1 MIEMPVLTRKALDPF
16 GLVAACLGSRARAP
30 LRRQCLRAAALIV
43 CIGLAW
49 NAAAAQVEPYPVKPI
64 RLVVP
69 FPPGGSNDLLAR
81 VISQKFNE
89 AWGQPAIIDNRPGGG
104 STIGIEVVVRAAP
117 DGYTLLTTSGGI
129 AINVSLYKLS
139 FNPVRDLT
147 PVALLAQ
154 MPYLL
159 TVNPSMTAKSAQDII
174 ELARAQPGKL
184 IFSSSGAGTSAHLT
198 MEMFNSAAKV
208 RMLHVPYKGGAPAVS
223 AVISGEAQMTF
234 NVITGTLPH
243 VRSGKLRGI
252 AVSSAKRAEVAPDI
266 PTVSESGLPGFD
278 VIAWYNMFAPART
291 PHSIVNRLNTEVNR
305 MLLQPDVRERF
316 KGLGVTPLSGTPED
330 LGNLLKSEIVRYAKL
345 IKDAGIR
352 LD

>member
-1 MIEMPVLTRKALDPF
+1 MLDP
-16 GLVAACLGSRARAP
+16 V
-30 LRRQCLRAAALIV
+30 RAAAMV
-43 CIGLAW
+43 FTVALAW
-49 NAAAAQVEPYPVKPI
+49 PAAAAEAERYPAKPI
-64 RLVVP
+64 RIVVP

-81 VISQKFNE
+81 VISQKFSE

-129 AINVSLYKLS
+129 AINVSLYKLP
-139 FNPVRDLT
+139 FNPVTDLT

-159 TVNPSMTAKSAQDII
+159 TVHPSLPAKSVQDII
-174 ELARAQPGKL
+174 NLAKAQPGKL
-184 IFSSSGAGTSAHLT
+184 VFSSSGAGTSAHMT
-198 MEMFNSAAKV
+198 MELFNSAAKV
-208 RMLHVPYKGGAPAVS
+208 SMLHVPYKGGAPAVN
-223 AVISGEAQMTF
+223 AVMSGEAQMTF

-243 VRSGKLRGI
+243 VRSGKMRAI
-252 AVSSAKRAEVAPDI
+252 AVSSAKRAEVAPEI
-266 PTVSESGLPGFD
+266 PTVAESGVPGFE

-291 PHSIVNRLNTEVNR
+291 PRSIVDRLNAELNR

-316 KGLGVTPLSGTPED
+316 RTLGVTPLSGTPED
-330 LGNLLKSEIVRYAKL
+330 LGNLLKSEIARYAKL
-345 IKDAGIR
+345 IKDAGIK

>member
-1 MIEMPVLTRKALDPF
+1 MFSMA
-16 GLVAACLGSRARAP
+16 
-30 LRRQCLRAAALIV
+30 
-43 CIGLAW
+43 LAW
-49 NAAAAQVEPYPVKPI
+49 PAKAAEAERYPTKPI
-64 RLVVP
+64 RIVVP
-69 FPPGGSNDLLAR
+69 FPPGGSNDLLGR

-129 AINVSLYKLS
+129 AINVSLYKLP
-139 FNPVRDLT
+139 FNPVTDLT

-159 TVNPSMTAKSAQDII
+159 TVNPSLPAKSVQDII
-174 ELARAQPGKL
+174 NLAKAQPGKL
-184 IFSSSGAGTSAHLT
+184 VFSSSGAGTSAHLT
-198 MEMFNSAAKV
+198 MEMFNSAAKLS
-208 RMLHVPYKGGAPAVS
+208 MLHVPYKGGAPAVS
-223 AVISGEAQMTF
+223 AVMSGEAQMTF

-243 VRSGKLRGI
+243 VRSGKLRAI
-252 AVSSAKRAEVAPDI
+252 AVSSAKRAEVAPEI
-266 PTVSESGLPGFD
+266 PTVEESGVPRFE

-291 PHSIVNRLNTEVNR
+291 PRSIVNRLNAELNR

-316 KGLGVTPLSGTPED
+316 RTLGVTPLSGTPED
-330 LGNLLKSEIVRYAKL
+330 LGNLLKSEIARYAKL
-345 IKDAGIR
+345 INEAGIR